1 MFQKIHDISQEFF
14 TARVYPGDT
23 APRHRPV
30 AATSAGDVCNV
41 AAIEMNDHNGTHID
55 APWHFLDGGKK
66 IDEIALEKCV
76 GPAVVISIDGD
87 VTENDIDA
95 IFQGNGENPAFA
107 RILFK
112 GDASLGI
119 DAARRLNHY
128 GVKLVGCESQ
138 SVAPVSA
145 PAPVH
150 IELLGHE
157 VVILEGLS
165 LDGVADGEYFLC
177 AAPLPFGGLSGAP
190 CRALLL
196 E

>member
-30 AATSAGDVCNV
+30 AATSARDVCNV
-41 AAIEMNDHNGTHID
+41 AAIEMGDHNGIH
-55 APWHFLDGGKK
+55 
-66 IDEIALEKCV
+66 
-76 GPAVVISIDGD
+76 
-87 VTENDIDA
+87 
-95 IFQGNGENPAFA
+95 
-107 RILFK
+107 
-112 GDASLGI
+112 I

-177 AAPLPFGGLSGAP
+177 AAPLLFGGLSGAP
-190 CRALLL
+190 CRVLLL